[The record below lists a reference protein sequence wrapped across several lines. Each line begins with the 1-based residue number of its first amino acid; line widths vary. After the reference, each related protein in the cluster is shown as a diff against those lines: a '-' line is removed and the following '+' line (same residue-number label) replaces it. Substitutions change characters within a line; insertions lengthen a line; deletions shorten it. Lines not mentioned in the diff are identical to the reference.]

1 MSKRTEK
8 TVGPKINLAD
18 CCVPLPRHPAE
29 NGTCTQQA
37 KKHTPSA
44 YSEKLKNPRWQ
55 KKRLEIFERDGW
67 KCRACQDEKSTLHVH
82 HLVYEKGKEPWDYDN
97 AKLVTLCEECHNL
110 EREERYLA
118 EQGLLLELREKGFSY
133 HNIINLQQ
141 MIYDMSCPSPPCDSW
156 GFDNGVIEI
165 RITRVKADAGDKE

>member
-1 MSKRTEK
+1 MSKRTEE
-8 TVGPKINLAD
+8 TVSPKINLAD

-82 HLVYEKGKEPWDYDN
+82 HL
-97 AKLVTLCEECHNL
+97 
-110 EREERYLA
+110 
-118 EQGLLLELREKGFSY
+118 
-133 HNIINLQQ
+133 
-141 MIYDMSCPSPPCDSW
+141 PPCDSW